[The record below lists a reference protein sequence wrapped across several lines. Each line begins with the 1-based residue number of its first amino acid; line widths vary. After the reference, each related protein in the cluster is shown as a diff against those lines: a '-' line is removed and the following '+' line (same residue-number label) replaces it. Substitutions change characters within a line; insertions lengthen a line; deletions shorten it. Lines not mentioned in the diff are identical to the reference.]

1 MRIVILL
8 CIFFLST
15 TNFLAQ
21 KKRSSKMGQTTKDEL
36 KMRVYAKDSTAAAVV
51 LYEHANVYIDAEN
64 DYATRTDYYFRIKI
78 LDKAAFNLADITIN
92 LYKDKSLEDLKAIT
106 YNLSGNKIIKNY
118 FLESTIFTTK
128 EGTNWTT
135 KKFTLSNIK
144 EGSVIEYK
152 YSILSPYLGLDDWE
166 FQSDIPKIKSEFDAA
181 ILGNYKYNIR
191 LVGFLALDK
200 DNPSIKKHCV
210 YMGGTSG
217 ACIILSYGMN
227 NIPAFKEEKFM
238 LSKKN
243 YISKLVFTLEYY
255 TDNRGRR
262 EKYTTTWKKADRKL
276 KSLFFNNQT
285 SKKNYFKKRL
295 PAHILTTTDNL
306 AKAKMIYAFIQNHFM
321 WNGKYWTN
329 EDAKVKEA
337 FEQSSGDVGEINIS
351 LFNSLQAAGID
362 ANLVVLAT
370 RDRAMPTKLY
380 PVIYDY
386 NYVIVKATIN
396 NKAYFLDATNKFLPF
411 AEIPIRT
418 LNGDARIINFNEEG
432 SWAKLNPNKKSIR
445 YTNVNLSLDEAGDLI
460 GDLNIRRTGYYAA
473 NHREKLSALTEETYL
488 EDFEAEKQNLEINDY
503 KINDEK
509 DIDKALLEFFE
520 IKLIRDVNTSSK
532 IRINPFLFD
541 RFGTNPFQLKERSYP
556 VDFGYPFKRNFALS
570 LKIPENYTVAQVPKD
585 KAYALPN
592 KGGLF
597 ILKVQVTKDKIEIY
611 TRFNLNKRIYSSE
624 EYFAL
629 KAFFKQII
637 ITENSYIIL
646 EKKK

>member
-1 MRIVILL
+1 
-8 CIFFLST
+8 
-15 TNFLAQ
+15 
-21 KKRSSKMGQTTKDEL
+21 
-36 KMRVYAKDSTAAAVV
+36 
-51 LYEHANVYIDAEN
+51 
-64 DYATRTDYYFRIKI
+64 
-78 LDKAAFNLADITIN
+78 
-92 LYKDKSLEDLKAIT
+92 
-106 YNLSGNKIIKNY
+106 
-118 FLESTIFTTK
+118 
-128 EGTNWTT
+128 
-135 KKFTLSNIK
+135 
-144 EGSVIEYK
+144 
-152 YSILSPYLGLDDWE
+152 
-166 FQSDIPKIKSEFDAA
+166 
-181 ILGNYKYNIR
+181 
-191 LVGFLALDK
+191 
-200 DNPSIKKHCV
+200 
-210 YMGGTSG
+210 
-217 ACIILSYGMN
+217 
-227 NIPAFKEEKFM
+227 
-238 LSKKN
+238 
-243 YISKLVFTLEYY
+243 
-255 TDNRGRR
+255 
-262 EKYTTTWKKADRKL
+262 
-276 KSLFFNNQT
+276 
-285 SKKNYFKKRL
+285 
-295 PAHILTTTDNL
+295 
-306 AKAKMIYAFIQNHFM
+306 M

-473 NHREKLSALTEETYL
+473 NHREKLSALTEEAYL